1 MCSEVTEGRTLITN
15 PTDISDLA
23 IVARSMDA
31 ENALFAASESEGVLF
46 AYSVLVLESIFEA
59 Q

>member
-1 MCSEVTEGRTLITN
+1 MCSEVTEGRTLFTN

-23 IVARSMDA
+23 IARSIDA

-46 AYSVLVLESIFEA
+46 AYSVIVLELLLGA
-59 Q
+59 R

>member
-1 MCSEVTEGRTLITN
+1 VTEGRTLITN

-46 AYSVLVLESIFEA
+46 AYSVLVLESFFEA